1 MRKQIVITENQLKK
15 LIKRISVRKFLSEA
29 KISRPLLNSLLE
41 KWRNEEP
48 NLTEENVEQIYDRYS
63 AFKDNLNPNQGNVNS
78 FLARFDGTLGFEN
91 FDESNLKDIT
101 KYTFR
106 QINFLVNQY
115 HPPIVDENENIRHN
129 DLYTTKPKEYIIQL
143 GRDLWYGD
151 KFKIID
157 EGDFRVYKIPDKV
170 ESIKFGHYYREKIY
184 KKQTNRDSGS
194 WCITQ
199 PSKSANMWGSY
210 RSGGKSFYFVIDES
224 RDENTDKYFMSALQY
239 NNNRRAYD
247 EKERYNVTSVVN
259 DMSQDIKGW
268 EDIIKVYPKIA
279 QHKDLIVDKEFTSE
293 ELIDSTRVERVNE
306 ESGPY
311 EFRKE
316 PNHIKEGFI
325 NAGGLLRKPES
336 WRSMNDELKGLY
348 INTSTVENLIYRFE
362 SYELFEQ
369 IKKENSHFQNL
380 DRKIGTLGYGGVPY
394 IMKHIFKVRFNTKV
408 AHTNLKNSEI
418 VLLKDSKTNKYGI
431 ADVTK
436 SEWYEKDGI
445 IYEPVYE
452 LKSSK
457 PLMSYKVKDD
467 ATNTLLN
474 KRYTVLI
481 HQSTIDNSKFYCI
494 YSSTDP
500 SVKGYF
506 LTERSWLKFLEDHQQ
521 EEKPIMFLNKDVSPD
536 VGDIE
541 ESNRRFRY

>member
-1 MRKQIVITENQLKK
+1 VRKQIVITENQLKK

-63 AFKDNLNPNQGNVNS
+63 AFKDNLNPNHGNVIS

-184 KKQTNRDSGS
+184 KKQTNRDGGS

-541 ESNRRFRY
+541 ESNRRVRY

>member
-29 KISRPLLNSLLE
+29 KITRPLLNSLLE

-115 HPPIVDENENIRHN
+115 HPPILDENENIRRSE
-129 DLYTTKPKEYIIQL
+129 LYTLKPKENIIQL

-157 EGDFRVYKIPDKV
+157 EGDFRVYKIPDMM
-170 ESIKFGHYYREKIY
+170 ESVKFGHYYREKIY
-184 KKQTNRDSGS
+184 KKQTGRDGGFWCVTHPLPGS
-194 WCITQ
+194 
-199 PSKSANMWGSY
+199 NLWGNY

-224 RDENTDKYFMSALQY
+224 KDENTDEYFMGALQF
-239 NNNRRAYD
+239 NTKEIYD
-247 EKERYNVTSVVN
+247 ENYRYSLTSLTNKTDNSWENV
-259 DMSQDIKGW
+259 IKN
-268 EDIIKVYPKIA
+268 YPKIA
-279 QHKDLIVDKEFTSE
+279 QHKDLIVEKEFTNE
-293 ELIDSTRVERVNE
+293 ELIDSTRVGRVNE
-306 ESGPY
+306 DPGPY

-325 NAGGLLRKPES
+325 NAGGYLKKPES
-336 WRSMNDELKGLY
+336 WRSMNDELKSLY
-348 INTSTVENLIYRFE
+348 INTTTLENLFLRFE
-362 SYELFEQ
+362 TYELFEE
-369 IKKENSHFQNL
+369 IKKEKSHFNNL
-380 DRKIGTLGYGGVPY
+380 DRKIGTLGHGGISY
-394 IMKHIFKVRFNTKV
+394 MMKRIFMIRFDTTV
-408 AHTNLKNSEI
+408 AHTNVKNSEI
-418 VLLKDSKTNKYGI
+418 VMLMDKKTKKYGI

-436 SEWYEKDGI
+436 SEWYEKNGV
-445 IYEPVYE
+445 IYDPVY
-452 LKSSK
+452 LLNSRK

-467 ATNTLLN
+467 ANNTLLN
-474 KRYTVLI
+474 KRYSVLFF
-481 HQSTIDNSKFYCI
+481 QSTIDNNKFYCI
-494 YSSTDP
+494 KDP
-500 SVKGYF
+500 LNKGYF
-506 LTERSWLKFLEDHQQ
+506 LTERSWLKFLEDHQK
-521 EEKPIMFLNKDVSPD
+521 EEEQIVQAKLFTSLNKDVSPD